1 MCMNIVQYS
10 YAILL
15 DITHHINLQFKIN
28 SLIKWCL
35 QFFVFIFCH
44 FFCLG
49 KQLLHNIFQLFYFR
63 TDRSRLCS
71 LALFSF
77 AAIGWSVPH
86 SLSSCTV
93 ALSLI
98 VKFTLSVSLHLLGVS
113 DAVWNPIPECTQLS
127 SHQRLLGGIVISFCT
142 ICKLGQ
148 LDLSRVC
155 GWLVGQG

>member
-1 MCMNIVQYS
+1 MCMNIVL
-10 YAILL
+10 ILV
-15 DITHHINLQFKIN
+15 DITHCINLEFKIN
-28 SLIKWCL
+28 SMIKWCW
-35 QFFVFIFCH
+35 QFFIITLLLL

-71 LALFSF
+71 LTLFSF

-113 DAVWNPIPECTQLS
+113 DTVWNPIPECTQLS
-127 SHQRLLGGIVISFCT
+127 SHQRLLGGIVISFRT